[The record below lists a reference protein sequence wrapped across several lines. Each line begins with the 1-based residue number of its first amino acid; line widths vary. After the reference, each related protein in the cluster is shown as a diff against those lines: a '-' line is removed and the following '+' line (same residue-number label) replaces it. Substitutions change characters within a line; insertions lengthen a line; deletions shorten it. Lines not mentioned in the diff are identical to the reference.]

1 MKKRLFGILF
11 SLALMLT
18 MMPVLGLGQTVYAD
32 PTASVIPEG
41 SGSVQV
47 VVNSN
52 IYDFTASP
60 NEGFVFDY
68 WSWKHNDV
76 TSTSTETVLS
86 LSKPNVDSNVAKD
99 ITAHFVVAYPL
110 WVGGTR
116 VTSKNMSGEGWRYT
130 PASGGTPAT
139 LTLTGATISGS
150 HDGSAVYA
158 KGDLTINVTEE
169 STITGPIESS
179 SRGIYVE
186 NGDLSIIGTKKLTVV
201 GGTSSGYAIYG
212 VHVPQHSI
220 TIEGTV
226 DIKGGTS
233 NNNHSYG
240 VNAGSVTIKKGGE
253 LTATGGTAKGNNSYS
268 IGVYASNSI
277 TVEGTLTAKG
287 GAAKYSYGINTNNG
301 SADDDIVVNGTM
313 TAEGKNFG
321 IYVYNDGEMTINSG
335 NVEVTAENN
344 GGIFANNVTFNG
356 GTVNVHNN
364 NADAAIGTL
373 GTVTINGGNV
383 TATSVGAG
391 ISAVN
396 GVTITKGTVDAS
408 SSGNNG
414 SGIYSQNGK
423 IIISGGSVT
432 ASATGNSGT
441 GIEGKNDVEITG
453 GNIEATGEFGIE
465 GVNVTVNG
473 GTVNATGNELEE
485 VVGPQSVSA
494 MASADPS
501 GIMARDTVEIKG
513 GKVIAAG
520 DGYGILGT
528 VKNHIGGTGWLNK
541 AGSQGE
547 KAIPINK
554 EGQDLSSYRKVQF
567 PAKVDPEPTPTP
579 TPAPAAA
586 NASITVNAKTVS
598 ASTLAAAYAKAG
610 VNPDNV
616 ATVVLG
622 KKVKKI
628 KKGSFQNL
636 KNASTLVVKSKKLT
650 KARVKGS
657 LKGSSITKVKVN
669 VGKKKTNKKYVKK
682 YKKYFTK
689 KNCGKKVRVRR

>member
-1 MKKRLFGILF
+1 MKNKEKLMKKRLFGILF
-11 SLALMLT
+11 SLALVIG
-18 MMPVLGLGQTVYAD
+18 MMPMLGQTAYAD
-32 PTASVIPEG
+32 HPQATVSPTGAGTVEEDENGDYCSYKAIPNSGYIFDHWAYKSNGSPCEYSTNPIELLSRTVTDLTAVFVEG
-41 SGSVQV
+41 
-47 VVNSN
+47 
-52 IYDFTASP
+52 
-60 NEGFVFDY
+60 
-68 WSWKHNDV
+68 
-76 TSTSTETVLS
+76 TEY
-86 LSKPNVDSNVAKD
+86 N
-99 ITAHFVVAYPL
+99 L

-116 VTSKNMSGEGWRYT
+116 VTSKNMSGQGWSYT

-139 LTLTGATISGS
+139 LTLTGATISGN
-150 HDGSAVYA
+150 HNDSAIYA
-158 KGDLTINVTEE
+158 EGDLIINVTGD
-169 STITGPIESS
+169 STVTGPDVGSGSGIRVNEGDLEITGT
-179 SRGIYVE
+179 SRLNV
-186 NGDLSIIGTKKLTVV
+186 N
-201 GGTSSGYAIYG
+201 GGTTGSYSIYG
-212 VHVPQHSI
+212 VHVPQHNI

-226 DIKGGTS
+226 DIMGGTTGNNS
-233 NNNHSYG
+233 NYG
-240 VNAGSVTIKKGGE
+240 VNAGSVTIEKGGE
-253 LTATGGTAKGNNSYS
+253 LTATGGTSSGNNSYS
-268 IGVYASNSI
+268 IGVYASDSI

-287 GAAKYSYGINTNNG
+287 GDANSSYGINTNNG
-301 SADDDIVVNGTM
+301 SADEDDDIVVNGTM
-313 TAEGKNFG
+313 TAEGNNYG
-321 IYVYNDGEMTINSG
+321 IYASNNGEMTINSG

-344 GGIFANNVTFNG
+344 EGIHANN
-356 GTVNVHNN
+356 
-364 NADAAIGTL
+364 
-373 GTVTINGGNV
+373 VTINGGNV
-383 TATSVGAG
+383 TATSVGGG

-396 GVTITKGTVDAS
+396 GVTITKGTVNAS
-408 SSGNNG
+408 SSGTNG

-432 ASATGNSGT
+432 ASATGNNGT
-441 GIEGKNDVEITG
+441 GIEGNNDVEITG

-465 GVNVTVNG
+465 GENVTVNG
-473 GTVNATGNELEE
+473 GTVNATGTKPEGGIE
-485 VVGPQSVSA
+485 PQSISTMEVA
-494 MASADPS
+494 KPA
-501 GIMARDTVEIKG
+501 GILAEKTVEIKSG
-513 GKVIAAG
+513 IVTAAG
-520 DGYGILGT
+520 DGYGIPGT
-528 VKNHIGGTGWLNK
+528 VKNHIDGTGWTDK

-610 VNPDNV
+610 VNPDSV